1 MLRMRGER
9 REAKRDGAVP
19 VKNSG
24 RGFKKGDSVQ
34 DGEWL
39 VDYKHNE
46 FTFTLKATAWAK
58 HSKDA
63 WNDGHYKP
71 LIKVIFGDGRM
82 VAIVD
87 WDDFLELKERFGTDN
102 EV

>member
-1 MLRMRGER
+1 MRGER

-24 RGFKKGDSVQ
+24 RGFKKGDAVQ

-46 FTFTLKATAWAK
+46 LSFTLKSTAWAK

-63 WNDGHYKP
+63 WNDGQFKP

-82 VAIVD
+82 VAILD
-87 WDDFLELKERFGTDN
+87 WDDFVELKSE
-102 EV
+102 